1 MFPFMFNP
9 YFGRNNTVRIL
20 DQVIPKI
27 NTISVSDS
35 TESTVLGICPKVWC
49 RLPRE
54 GVFVLEVRHTP
65 ATASAT
71 LPVFVSTTGSVS
83 TASNNNNI
91 PVVKGDST
99 PLVGSEISAGNR
111 YWVYYNKLEIT
122 GTFKKSTTY
131 SLGKVVSVS
140 KPYDEPLPPGQFPM
154 PMQNR
159 RKLVDLVISCDGEQ
173 KKLSVSEDKTM
184 MTDSTIGLTIA
195 TDKTQIVDMV
205 KQSYNDCKVKK
216 ESVLKYDE
224 EMRRCED
231 ILKLLNTTPD
241 ITTNVTK
248 DFKELDEL
256 KAEVKELKQLLQ
268 NVTTVRPE
276 VNEKVPQAEEKQI
289 EI

>member
-35 TESTVLGICPKVWC
+35 TESTVLGICPK
-49 RLPRE
+49 
-54 GVFVLEVRHTP
+54 
-65 ATASAT
+65 
-71 LPVFVSTTGSVS
+71 
-83 TASNNNNI
+83 
-91 PVVKGDST
+91 
-99 PLVGSEISAGNR
+99 
-111 YWVYYNKLEIT
+111 
-122 GTFKKSTTY
+122 
-131 SLGKVVSVS
+131 
-140 KPYDEPLPPGQFPM
+140 
-154 PMQNR
+154 
-159 RKLVDLVISCDGEQ
+159 Q

-276 VNEKVPQAEEKQI
+276 VKIETPSSEEKQI

>member
-1 MFPFMFNP
+1 MFPFVFNP

-99 PLVGSEISAGNR
+99 PLVGSEISA
-111 YWVYYNKLEIT
+111 
-122 GTFKKSTTY
+122 
-131 SLGKVVSVS
+131 
-140 KPYDEPLPPGQFPM
+140 
-154 PMQNR
+154 
-159 RKLVDLVISCDGEQ
+159 
-173 KKLSVSEDKTM
+173 
-184 MTDSTIGLTIA
+184 
-195 TDKTQIVDMV
+195 
-205 KQSYNDCKVKK
+205 NDCKVKK

-276 VNEKVPQAEEKQI
+276 VKIETPSSEEKQI

>member
-1 MFPFMFNP
+1 MKIMIIKHDREYDSDYKYGRERRSSGRMSYP
-9 YFGRNNTVRIL
+9 Y
-20 DQVIPKI
+20 
-27 NTISVSDS
+27 SS
-35 TESTVLGICPKVWC
+35 
-49 RLPRE
+49 
-54 GVFVLEVRHTP
+54 
-65 ATASAT
+65 
-71 LPVFVSTTGSVS
+71 
-83 TASNNNNI
+83 
-91 PVVKGDST
+91 
-99 PLVGSEISAGNR
+99 
-111 YWVYYNKLEIT
+111 
-122 GTFKKSTTY
+122 
-131 SLGKVVSVS
+131 
-140 KPYDEPLPPGQFPM
+140 
-154 PMQNR
+154 
-159 RKLVDLVISCDGEQ
+159 SCDGEQ

-276 VNEKVPQAEEKQI
+276 VKIETPSSEEKQI

>member
-1 MFPFMFNP
+1 MVTDMATVIAVALNKKGGYYVSFHVYP

-111 YWVYYNKLEIT
+111 YWVYYNKC
-122 GTFKKSTTY
+122 
-131 SLGKVVSVS
+131 
-140 KPYDEPLPPGQFPM
+140 D
-154 PMQNR
+154 N
-159 RKLVDLVISCDGEQ
+159 VIQ
-173 KKLSVSEDKTM
+173 VM
-184 MTDSTIGLTIA
+184 NH
-195 TDKTQIVDMV
+195 
-205 KQSYNDCKVKK
+205 Y
-216 ESVLKYDE
+216 
-224 EMRRCED
+224 
-231 ILKLLNTTPD
+231 
-241 ITTNVTK
+241 
-248 DFKELDEL
+248 
-256 KAEVKELKQLLQ
+256 
-268 NVTTVRPE
+268 TVAAAP
-276 VNEKVPQAEEKQI
+276 AA
-289 EI
+289 